1 MRNVVSLVL
10 LLTLLSALCWGQSSS
25 GEYSVDVHVSSSHWL
40 MVPTSIGPSES
51 EAQRDHQRQKIRTG
65 AKRPT
70 LLALG
75 DYKAKL
81 IEDVHKNSYESTQT
95 YEFQFSDGKTRKFI
109 VVGQT
114 E

>member
-1 MRNVVSLVL
+1 MLVPRNGLLCTVDGPVGVPKLVVLIDGKKYELEAELKGAWLVERL
-10 LLTLLSALCWGQSSS
+10 KNRVA
-25 GEYSVDVHVSSSHWL
+25 
-40 MVPTSIGPSES
+40 
-51 EAQRDHQRQKIRTG
+51 
-65 AKRPT
+65 

-81 IEDVHKNSYESTQT
+81 VEDVHKNSYESSQT
-95 YEFQFSDGKTRKFI
+95 YEFRFTDGKTKKFV